1 MVGPAEQALL
11 VWQMLLS
18 DLGQATGISL
28 SGGKKGSYFH
38 GFVGNYD
45 VLRCNIC
52 GSVAPSLL

>member
-18 DLGQATGISL
+18 DLGRATGISL
-28 SGGKKGSYFH
+28 SGGEKGSYFH

-52 GSVAPSLL
+52 GSQ